1 MQLIER
7 TGGPGSCAIFAGA
20 QWFTKRCGRIGLFE
34 AKEQFSL
41 LPAPS
46 IDSDSRTL
54 RRVTPEPL
62 GGIAA
67 PLLRAHIEERS
78 MILELMARQQMQ
90 SRQAAHL
97 RH

>member
-1 MQLIER
+1 MSTQPSLRDPAVRGFGPTQPQRIES
-7 TGGPGSCAIFAGA
+7 TGGPGSCAIFARA

-54 RRVTPEPL
+54 RRVSSEPL
-62 GGIAA
+62 GGIAGA
-67 PLLRAHIEERS
+67 PV
-78 MILELMARQQMQ
+78 ARPH
-90 SRQAAHL
+90 RGAIK
-97 RH
+97 